1 MTIALYAGSFDPFT
15 NGHLDILEQASKIF
29 DKVII
34 AVACNREKTG
44 FLPVEK
50 RLLIIKEST
59 SHLNNVEITSYEGLT
74 VDFAKEKNA
83 NVLIRGI
90 RNSKDFDYEFEMAQ
104 VNKKLNPDIN
114 TLFLTPKPENIC
126 ISSSM
131 VREVLE
137 FNGDVSSFIPFDI
150 KKYF

>member
-90 RNSKDFDYEFEMAQ
+90 RNSKDFEYEFEMAQ
-104 VNKKLNPDIN
+104 INKKLNSGISIV
-114 TLFLTPKPENIC
+114 FLTPKQENIC

-131 VREVLE
+131 VREILE

>member
-34 AVACNREKTG
+34 AVACNHEKTG

-90 RNSKDFDYEFEMAQ
+90 RNSKDFEYEFEMAQ
-104 VNKKLNPDIN
+104 INKKLNSGISIV
-114 TLFLTPKPENIC
+114 FLTPKQENIC

-131 VREVLE
+131 VREILE

>member
-34 AVACNREKTG
+34 AVACNHEKTG

-50 RLLIIKEST
+50 RLLIITEST

-90 RNSKDFDYEFEMAQ
+90 RNSKDFEYEFEMAQ
-104 VNKKLNPDIN
+104 INKKLNSGISIV
-114 TLFLTPKPENIC
+114 FLTPKQENIC

-131 VREVLE
+131 VREILE